1 MTYNRGPYDGGTTT
15 GDPEQGTLYCANHPT
30 VPTVLRCARCEKPIC
45 ARCRI
50 STPVGYRC
58 VQCANLS
65 VLPTY
70 AMDTTSLTRSML
82 GGLAFATVLGLV
94 WALLPGYDFWVA
106 LILGVGM
113 GEVVSG
119 AANQKRGPALQGIGL
134 VATVWAIIL
143 SRAAL
148 AFFLTVP
155 PLLNF
160 IATFPGNNASNLLRG
175 GSALVGLI
183 SRSDYGGILLNLL
196 NNTDMLG
203 LLFVLMALALT
214 FIRLR

>member
-1 MTYNRGPYDGGTTT
+1 VAYNRGPYDGGTTT
-15 GDPEQGTLYCANHPT
+15 GEPESGTLYCANHPT

-45 ARCRI
+45 SRCRVH
-50 STPVGYRC
+50 TPVGYRC
-58 VQCANLS
+58 LQCANLS

-70 AMDTTSLTRSML
+70 AMDSTSLTKSVL
-82 GGLAFATVLGLV
+82 VGFAFATVLGLV
-94 WALLPGYDFWVA
+94 WALLPGYDFWAA
-106 LILGVGM
+106 LILGIGM

-119 AANQKRGPALQGIGL
+119 AANQKRGPALQAVGLAAAIWGIF
-134 VATVWAIIL
+134 L

-160 IATFPGNNASNLLRG
+160 IITLPGNNASSLLRG
-175 GSALVGLI
+175 GAALVGLI
-183 SRSDYGGILLNLL
+183 SRGDYGGILLNLV
-196 NNTDMLG
+196 NRTDLLG
-203 LLFVLMALALT
+203 LVFVLMALGLT

>member
-1 MTYNRGPYDGGTTT
+1 
-15 GDPEQGTLYCANHPT
+15 

-45 ARCRI
+45 ARCRVH
-50 STPVGYRC
+50 TPVGYRC
-58 VQCANLS
+58 LQCANLS

-70 AMDTTSLTRSML
+70 AMDTTSLTRSVL
-82 GGLAFATVLGLV
+82 VGFAFATVLGVV

-106 LILGVGM
+106 LILGIGM

-134 VATVWAIIL
+134 AATVWAIIL

-160 IATFPGNNASNLLRG
+160 IATFPGNNVSTLLRG
-175 GSALVGLI
+175 GPALVALI
-183 SRSDYGGILLNLL
+183 RGGDYGGILLNLL
-196 NNTDMLG
+196 NNSDMLG

>member
-1 MTYNRGPYDGGTTT
+1 VAYNRGPYDGGTTT
-15 GDPEQGTLYCANHPT
+15 GEPESGTLYCANHPT

-45 ARCRI
+45 SRCRVH
-50 STPVGYRC
+50 TPVGYRC
-58 VQCANLS
+58 LQCANLS

-70 AMDTTSLTRSML
+70 AMDSTSLTKSVL
-82 GGLAFATVLGLV
+82 VGFAFATVLGLV
-94 WALLPGYDFWVA
+94 WALLPGYDFWAAV
-106 LILGVGM
+106 ILGIGM

-119 AANQKRGPALQGIGL
+119 AANQKRGPALQAVGLAAAIWGIF
-134 VATVWAIIL
+134 L

-160 IATFPGNNASNLLRG
+160 IITFPGNNASSLLRG
-175 GSALVGLI
+175 GAALVGLI
-183 SRSDYGGILLNLL
+183 SRGDYGGILLNLV
-196 NNTDMLG
+196 NRTDLLG
-203 LLFVLMALALT
+203 LVFVLMALGLT

>member
-1 MTYNRGPYDGGTTT
+1 VAYNRGPYDGGTTT
-15 GDPEQGTLYCANHPT
+15 GEPESGTLYCANHPT

-45 ARCRI
+45 SRCRI
-50 STPVGYRC
+50 HTPVGYRC
-58 VQCANLS
+58 LQCANLS

-70 AMDTTSLTRSML
+70 AMDSTSLTKSVL
-82 GGLAFATVLGLV
+82 VGFAFATVLGLV
-94 WALLPGYDFWVA
+94 WALLPGYDFWAA
-106 LILGVGM
+106 LILGIGM

-119 AANQKRGPALQGIGL
+119 AANQKRGPALQAVGLAAAIWGIF
-134 VATVWAIIL
+134 L

-160 IATFPGNNASNLLRG
+160 IITFPGNNASSLLRG
-175 GSALVGLI
+175 GAALVGLI
-183 SRSDYGGILLNLL
+183 SRGDYGGILLNLV
-196 NNTDMLG
+196 NRTDLLG
-203 LLFVLMALALT
+203 LVFVLMALGLT

>member
-1 MTYNRGPYDGGTTT
+1 MAYNRGPYDGGTTT
-15 GDPEQGTLYCANHPT
+15 GEPESGTLYCANHPT

-45 ARCRI
+45 ARCRVH
-50 STPVGYRC
+50 TPVGYRC
-58 VQCANLS
+58 LQCANLS

-70 AMDTTSLTRSML
+70 AMDSTSVTKSVLAGFAFTT
-82 GGLAFATVLGLV
+82 VVGLV
-94 WALLPGYDFWVA
+94 WALLPGYDFWAA
-106 LILGVGM
+106 LILGIAT

-119 AANQKRGPALQGIGL
+119 AANQKRGPALQAVGLAAAVWGI
-134 VATVWAIIL
+134 VL

-160 IATFPGNNASNLLRG
+160 IAGFPGNNSSNLLRG
-175 GSALVGLI
+175 GAALVGLI
-183 SRSDYGGILLNLL
+183 SRGDYGGILLSLVNR
-196 NNTDMLG
+196 TDLLG
-203 LLFVLMALALT
+203 LVFVLMALVLT

>member
-1 MTYNRGPYDGGTTT
+1 VAYNRGPYDGGTTT
-15 GDPEQGTLYCANHPT
+15 GDPESGTLYCANHPT

-58 VQCANLS
+58 LQCANIS

-70 AMDTTSLTRSML
+70 AMDTTSLTRSVL
-82 GGLAFATVLGLV
+82 AGFAFATVVGLV
-94 WALLPGYDFWVA
+94 WALLPGYDFWAA
-106 LILGVGM
+106 LILGIGM

-119 AANQKRGPALQGIGL
+119 VANQKRGPAQQGIGL
-134 VATVWAIIL
+134 AAAVWAIIL

-155 PLLNF
+155 ALLNF
-160 IATFPGNNASNLLRG
+160 IASFPGNNSSSLLRG

-183 SRSDYGGILLNLL
+183 RAGDYGGILLNLT
-196 NNTDMLG
+196 NSTDLLG
-203 LLFVLMALALT
+203 LVFVLMALALT

>member
-1 MTYNRGPYDGGTTT
+1 VAYNRGPYDGGTTT
-15 GDPEQGTLYCANHPT
+15 GEPESGTLYCANHPT

-45 ARCRI
+45 SRCRVH
-50 STPVGYRC
+50 TPVGYRC
-58 VQCANLS
+58 LQCANLS

-70 AMDTTSLTRSML
+70 AMDSTSLTKSVL
-82 GGLAFATVLGLV
+82 VGFAFATVLGLV
-94 WALLPGYDFWVA
+94 WALLPGYDFWAA
-106 LILGVGM
+106 LILGIGM

-119 AANQKRGPALQGIGL
+119 AANQKRGPALQAVGLAAAIWGIF
-134 VATVWAIIL
+134 L

-160 IATFPGNNASNLLRG
+160 IITFPGNNASSLLRG
-175 GSALVGLI
+175 GAALVGLI
-183 SRSDYGGILLNLL
+183 SRGDYGGILLNLV
-196 NNTDMLG
+196 NRTDLLG
-203 LLFVLMALALT
+203 LVFVLMALGLT

>member
-1 MTYNRGPYDGGTTT
+1 MAYNRGPYDGGTTT
-15 GDPEQGTLYCANHPT
+15 GEPESGTLYCANHPT

-45 ARCRI
+45 SRCRVH
-50 STPVGYRC
+50 TPVGYRC
-58 VQCANLS
+58 LQCANLS

-70 AMDTTSLTRSML
+70 AMDSTSLTKSVL
-82 GGLAFATVLGLV
+82 VGFAFATVLGLV
-94 WALLPGYDFWVA
+94 WALLPGYDFWAA
-106 LILGVGM
+106 LILGIGM

-119 AANQKRGPALQGIGL
+119 AANQKRGPALQAVGLAAAIWGIF
-134 VATVWAIIL
+134 L

-160 IATFPGNNASNLLRG
+160 IITFPGNNASSLLRG
-175 GSALVGLI
+175 GAALVGLI
-183 SRSDYGGILLNLL
+183 SRGDYGGILLNLV
-196 NNTDMLG
+196 NRTDLLG
-203 LLFVLMALALT
+203 LVFVLMALGLT